1 MGFIKLIDIHKSY
14 GKPPNVFEALRGVN
28 LEISQGEFVA
38 LMGPSGSGKS
48 TMANILGC
56 LDSPTKGI
64 YDFCGVNVCDLNL
77 KQKALLRRHYIGFIF
92 QGFNLLPRTTA
103 LENVELPLLY
113 RQVPKKERLRLS
125 MEALEMVGLDKW
137 YNHSSNELS
146 GGQQQRVAIA
156 RAIASKP
163 LFLLADEPTGNLDTK
178 RSIEIMEILSCLNLE
193 SKITILMVTHEP
205 DMAKYAT
212 REIVFLDGKVRSD
225 SKVIK

>member
-113 RQVPKKERLRLS
+113 RHVPKKERLRLS
-125 MEALEMVGLDKW
+125 MEALEMLGFDKW

-178 RSIEIMEILSCLNLE
+178 RSIEIMEILSRLNLE

>member
-1 MGFIKLIDIHKSY
+1 MDIHKRY
-14 GKPPNVFEALRGVN
+14 GKPPNVFEALRGMN
-28 LEISQGEFVA
+28 REISQGEFVA
-38 LMGPSGSGKS
+38 LMGSSGSGKS
-48 TMANILGC
+48 KMANILGW

-178 RSIEIMEILSCLNLE
+178 RSIEIMEILSRLNLE

-212 REIVFLDGKVRSD
+212 REIALLDVKVRSD